1 MLPGM
6 ATKPHGRRE
15 PVRCRP
21 AHFSEWSGRNLVWH
35 AGIIHGF
42 CAAILRY
49 PQDHALVVVLEN
61 MEPNLAGAVDP
72 DLDMDLTTIANGLS
86 AIAFGLPADT
96 SPISAKNPDAT
107 HKK

>member
-1 MLPGM
+1 
-6 ATKPHGRRE
+6 
-15 PVRCRP
+15 
-21 AHFSEWSGRNLVWH
+21 
-35 AGIIHGF
+35 
-42 CAAILRY
+42 
-49 PQDHALVVVLEN
+49 